1 MSSGIDVDVSSRGI
15 ATITLNRPERSN
27 AFDQGMLNMLAEQ
40 IAERAADPATRIVVV
55 RGAGKHFCGGADL
68 VARGMEPAPAAGQVS
83 LVDALAALD
92 RLPKPTVAVVH
103 GAAVGG
109 GAGLAACC
117 DIVLVTDAAFF
128 SIPEVRVGMAPLGV
142 APFLMRAMGHRAFR
156 RYGLSGERFGAAE
169 ALHVGLAHDVVGAE
183 KLEQRLSEITD
194 ALLHAAPGAV
204 REMKAAME
212 HDVTPSIE
220 AILARRA
227 AHGPPR
233 SEEAKEGVA
242 AFKEKRKPS
251 WYPQ

>member
-1 MSSGIDVDVSSRGI
+1 MSGIAVEVSSRGI
-15 ATITLNRPERSN
+15 ATITLDRPERSN
-27 AFDQGMLNMLAEQ
+27 AFDQGMLNALAQ
-40 IAERAADPATRIVVV
+40 AFAERAADTATRIVVL
-55 RGAGKHFCGGADL
+55 RGADL

-109 GAGLAACC
+109 GAALAACC
-117 DIVLVTDAAFF
+117 DIVLAADGAFF

-142 APFLMRAMGHRAFR
+142 APFLIRAMGHRSFR

-169 ALHVGLAHDVVGAE
+169 ALRIGLVHEVVSADRLE
-183 KLEQRLSEITD
+183 AKLVEIAD

-212 HDVTPSIE
+212 HDVTPSIT